1 MALMVSVSGIR
12 GVVGKD
18 LTPRAIVN
26 FIQAFIRALG
36 REHGVILI
44 GRDTR
49 ASGLFIEKI
58 VEGTI
63 LACGLD
69 VINTGI
75 ATTPTV
81 LLATRKLECEGG
93 IAITASHN
101 PSEWNALK
109 FCDKK
114 GLFLQEKKIN
124 QIHASVLRGFGQ
136 DTHPRSRPSSWSLWV
151 DFNTLG
157 RSISNS
163 TAYKLHIN
171 QVMRNIDQKSISDQK
186 FKVAI
191 DPGGGAGSV
200 IDREFLEMLGCKVCG
215 IHEYSEEI
223 RSNGSSLSVSA
234 RDRDFPRKPEPIPE
248 NLQKLCLLVKKE
260 KADIG
265 FAQDPDG
272 DRLSVVTE
280 EGRAVG
286 EEYTLVLAGKAF
298 LTKKKTDIAC
308 NLSTSM
314 MIDDL
319 AHQYGVK
326 VFRTKIG
333 ELHVTTKLLN
343 DNLLFG
349 GEGNGGVIV
358 PKINLCRDSIT
369 AMGLILELMAGTK
382 KRISKIIEEIPGYC
396 MKKLKQPVKK
406 TYENKNSDEL
416 YEYIFKVV
424 QQAFPEYLIS
434 KVDGIKV
441 YNKESWLHIRLSNTE
456 PVIRLMAE
464 SKNETLTDE
473 LLRKGS
479 NIVSHFK

>member
-1 MALMVSVSGIR
+1 
-12 GVVGKD
+12 
-18 LTPRAIVN
+18 
-26 FIQAFIRALG
+26 
-36 REHGVILI
+36 
-44 GRDTR
+44 
-49 ASGLFIEKI
+49 
-58 VEGTI
+58 
-63 LACGLD
+63 
-69 VINTGI
+69 
-75 ATTPTV
+75 
-81 LLATRKLECEGG
+81 
-93 IAITASHN
+93 
-101 PSEWNALK
+101 
-109 FCDKK
+109 
-114 GLFLQEKKIN
+114 
-124 QIHASVLRGFGQ
+124 
-136 DTHPRSRPSSWSLWV
+136 
-151 DFNTLG
+151 
-157 RSISNS
+157 
-163 TAYKLHIN
+163 
-171 QVMRNIDQKSISDQK
+171 MRNIDQKSISDQK